1 MPDRALLRQLTR
13 YTQWADDVV
22 LTNTA
27 QLPIEAL
34 EAERDTLFGSIAGT
48 FDHILVVAEMFEAH
62 LEGRTHPHTARR
74 RAHPLPFAEVADRLR
89 AMDAQFVA
97 RADAWDE
104 EALAEPIEFTFVD
117 GGAGRMTRAEI
128 LMHLANHATYHR
140 GFVSTLIYPSPV
152 DSRAND
158 YTVFLRDAWPAIAAT
173 LQD

>member
-1 MPDRALLRQLTR
+1 
-13 YTQWADDVV
+13 
-22 LTNTA
+22 
-27 QLPIEAL
+27 
-34 EAERDTLFGSIAGT
+34 
-48 FDHILVVAEMFEAH
+48 
-62 LEGRTHPHTARR
+62 
-74 RAHPLPFAEVADRLR
+74 
-89 AMDAQFVA
+89 MDAQFVA

-152 DSRAND
+152 DSRPND

-173 LQD
+173 LPD

>member
-13 YTQWADDVV
+13 YTQWADDVA
-22 LTNTA
+22 LTDAT
-27 QLPIEAL
+27 QLPVEAL
-34 EAERDTLFGSIAGT
+34 EAQRDTLFGSIAGT

-62 LEGRTHPHTARR
+62 LEGGTHPYTARR

-104 EALAEPIEFTFVD
+104 AALAEPIDFAFVD

-128 LMHLANHATYHR
+128 LVHLANHATYHR
-140 GFVSTLIYPSPV
+140 GFVSTLLYPDRV
-152 DSRAND
+152 DDRAND
-158 YTVFLRDAWPAIAAT
+158 YTVFLRDAWPAIAPT
-173 LQD
+173 LPD